1 MVLNSYSF
9 YGANF
14 VYKIKIETNVVYIR
28 LCNWDWDAIVKILN
42 YQLIRFAEEFEWALM
57 SILFITFSFFKDIKL
72 LEYYINIQ
80 I

>member
-28 LCNWDWDAIVKILN
+28 LCNWDWDAISKDFKLSIN
-42 YQLIRFAEEFEWALM
+42 QIEEFEWALM
-57 SILFITFSFFKDIKL
+57 SILFITFLFF
-72 LEYYINIQ
+72 
-80 I
+80 